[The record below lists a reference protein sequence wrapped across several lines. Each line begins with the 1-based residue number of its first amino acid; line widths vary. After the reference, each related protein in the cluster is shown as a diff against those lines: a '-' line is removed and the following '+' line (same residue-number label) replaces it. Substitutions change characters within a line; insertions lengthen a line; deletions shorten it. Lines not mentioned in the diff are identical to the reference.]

1 MSWIKTHIHAQN
13 EKNFPQPLFPIHDL
27 AELSQ
32 NDWNDLLSS
41 DLQAKNKE
49 LFIRLLHTRNLIS
62 AHKRDLTRNYERELG
77 LNP

>member
-1 MSWIKTHIHAQN
+1 MSLIKNYIHEQTI
-13 EKNFPQPLFPIHDL
+13 KNFPQPLFPIHDL

-32 NDWNDLLSS
+32 NDWSDLLSS

-49 LFIRLLHTRNLIS
+49 LFIRLLHTRNLIA
-62 AHKRDLTRNYERELG
+62 AHRKELG